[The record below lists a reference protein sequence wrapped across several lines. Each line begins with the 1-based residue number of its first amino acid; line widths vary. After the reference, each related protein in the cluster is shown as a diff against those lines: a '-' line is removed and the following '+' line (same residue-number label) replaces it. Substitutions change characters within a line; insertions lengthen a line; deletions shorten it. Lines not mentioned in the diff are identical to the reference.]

1 MLIKGGGW
9 LLDTSVYVHLNPI
22 RIKKAGLG
30 KQERAQSRDGRLP
43 STTPEEIQRRLERLR
58 GYVWSSYL
66 AYAGYKAA
74 PGWLTRTEVLGRVRG
89 GKKSEKGET
98 AYRSYVKEQVREGN
112 PKARWKE
119 LQNRTILGSKAF
131 AQAALKMVRGDKREQ
146 PGMKRLRSTVKVVDV
161 IHAVEVVK
169 GEAWE
174 RFRDRHGDCGRD
186 MVLWLA
192 RQRSGLT
199 LRELG
204 GAVG

>member
-1 MLIKGGGW
+1 M
-9 LLDTSVYVHLNPI
+9 
-22 RIKKAGLG
+22 
-30 KQERAQSRDGRLP
+30 
-43 STTPEEIQRRLERLR
+43 
-58 GYVWSSYL
+58 
-66 AYAGYKAA
+66 
-74 PGWLTRTEVLGRVRG
+74 RG

-98 AYRSYVKEQVREGN
+98 AYRSYVEEQVREGN
-112 PKARWKE
+112 PEARWKE

-146 PGMKRLRSTVKVVDV
+146 PEMKRLRSTVKVVDV

-169 GEAWE
+169 GEAWK

-204 GAVG
+204 GAVSGLDYRSVSSAIRRMNREVHANRRLRHTVNKAMRHLQNNEI